1 VHSPRS
7 RVVPLGVFA
16 LVGAL
21 VGVLVGGCASGSGS
35 AAAGSGAS
43 AVASA
48 AGSGVVPS
56 SAAPVLST
64 AAVPGL
70 AVTTRTVP
78 VTLLEKDAPVP
89 GLGARLVMDGYVGGR
104 ERTFQG
110 PSKDLTLVVSR
121 ALVFRRASGAADF
134 VQQVHDKATTYF
146 GLGTEVAPLDTAAGT
161 GWLFRPPSCA
171 CHLAN
176 PLRLGVVQDGS
187 RVVWLSINGP
197 LATDKRLTALLAP
210 DLSTAS

>member
-1 VHSPRS
+1 VRPVRS
-7 RVVPLGVFA
+7 WVLPLAAV
-16 LVGAL
+16 
-21 VGVLVGGCASGSGS
+21 VLVGGCASGSGT
-35 AAAGSGAS
+35 GTGAS

-48 AGSGVVPS
+48 AGSGVVPA

-78 VTLLEKDAPVP
+78 VTLLEKDAPLP
-89 GLGARLVMDGYVGGR
+89 GLGARLVIDGYVGGR

-121 ALVFRRASGAADF
+121 SLVFRHASGAADF
-134 VQQVHDKATTYF
+134 VQVVHDKATTYF
-146 GLGTEVAPLDTAAGT
+146 GLGTEVAPLTSAAGD
-161 GWLFRPPSCA
+161 GWLFRPAACA
-171 CHLAN
+171 CHLAQ

-197 LATDKRLTALLAP
+197 LATDTRLTALLAP
-210 DLSTAS
+210 DLSTPS